1 MSVKRDGDDINW
13 IMPGNIT
20 FASNGHQLNAD
31 ALQVLDSL
39 VLVLNEF
46 KKTIIVVAGQT
57 DGQGSNNLIKHY
69 QNDER
74 QQYRII

>member
-20 FASNGHQLNAD
+20 LASNGHQLNAD

-39 VLVLNEF
+39 VLVLNEY
-46 KKTIIVVAGQT
+46 KKTIIVVAGHT
-57 DGQGSNNLIKHY
+57 DSQGSNNLIKHY
-69 QNDER
+69 ENGELR
-74 QQYRII
+74 QHRII